1 MSHSDVSVCV
11 WTSNFWKT
19 TSCFCCIWLQT
30 SISNPSLLLS
40 FDILFFVN
48 LFLPKKSIHIFRCVV
63 ALLLAIKK
71 LEMNREGVS
80 LGFHINT
87 RIFSQMNFFLCVKI
101 SLWRIEFRIS
111 GTLFFSRMPFS
122 WDYYCKICLLMAIF
136 FHICICK
143 EFEYMWM
150 RWFAGHSNRILVLRI
165 CAYLVGQLTHLS

>member
-111 GTLFFSRMPFS
+111 GTLFFFKDAFQLGLLLQNLSTNGNFFSYLYMQRIWIYVNALICWPF
-122 WDYYCKICLLMAIF
+122 K
-136 FHICICK
+136 
-143 EFEYMWM
+143 
-150 RWFAGHSNRILVLRI
+150 
-165 CAYLVGQLTHLS
+165 